1 MIKINEL
8 IILILLISIVV
19 WVIIKVYYNS
29 GILSNPFLQDEKSN
43 LIGLYGESY
52 NPFSPLNK
60 CPYCCK
66 NKSGSLKFRAKVPC
80 TKIIND
86 QCDGLDKFSCN
97 INKDL
102 CTWSD
107 NQCTIVDKNP
117 YIYSVCDD
125 TYNYNCDNAIGYSF

>member
-29 GILSNPFLQDEKSN
+29 GILSNPFLQDDNKN

-86 QCDGLDKFSCN
+86 QCNGLDEVSCN
-97 INKDL
+97 INKNL
-102 CTWSD
+102 CKWSN
-107 NQCTIVDKNP
+107 NQCTVIDKYP
-117 YIYSVCDD
+117 YIYNVCDNS
-125 TYNYNCDNAIGYSF
+125 YNYNCDNAVGYSF